1 LLAALSD
8 PQAVAT
14 LMSPEIGEVLSNGL
28 LLGLLGNPDVIA
40 GLTDPAALPALLA
53 DPQIGPVLQQLL
65 ADPAIAALLT
75 NETVLALLSSGAI
88 ATLAADPA
96 LLTLL
101 QNPAVDSLLA
111 NPAVQA
117 LLADPAAFSLV
128 LDPRTL
134 QMIANPADLPT
145 ITLPVFLHRERKATG
160 TDGDILMM
168 NEQVTT
174 TIAGTSQEIP
184 GFPKTDLNLI
194 VDRVTKEYLPGGD
207 GNRTGQW
214 GMPFNA
220 DPDVVYQAY
229 VAVAAQPLP
238 ATYEA
243 TEDVQGLETYRFSVR
258 EENVAHTS
266 SDPATGLPMVV
277 DVEVIEKSSS
287 GWNRPPAQLS
297 MRQTSKP
304 SALSRLLEQSSSASR
319 PL

>member
-1 LLAALSD
+1 
-8 PQAVAT
+8 
-14 LMSPEIGEVLSNGL
+14 
-28 LLGLLGNPDVIA
+28 
-40 GLTDPAALPALLA
+40 
-53 DPQIGPVLQQLL
+53 
-65 ADPAIAALLT
+65 
-75 NETVLALLSSGAI
+75 
-88 ATLAADPA
+88 
-96 LLTLL
+96 
-101 QNPAVDSLLA
+101 
-111 NPAVQA
+111 
-117 LLADPAAFSLV
+117 
-128 LDPRTL
+128 
-134 QMIANPADLPT
+134 
-145 ITLPVFLHRERKATG
+145 
-160 TDGDILMM
+160 MM